1 MNFIRLFLSL
11 AAIAAIAAIAAM
23 PTFAA
28 DSFPD
33 VSQLPAQPALPNP
46 LVMFNGRRV
55 ATKEEWTQQRRP
67 ELKALFEHYMYGVM
81 PPAPPHV
88 RFAVD
93 NVDKNFFNGK
103 ATKKEI
109 TISFSADVKA
119 PRIHLMLIVP
129 NGRPRSSTS
138 GGRARG
144 FPVFLG
150 LNFYGNHT
158 VVTDTNVA
166 LPTAWLPDG
175 APGAVDHHATE
186 KGRGAQAEGWAVEQ
200 TIDRGYAFAT
210 FYHGDIEPDRP
221 NAPDGLRAFLRLGDD
236 AGTLAIWAWGM
247 SRAVDYLVTDKD
259 IDPRR
264 IAAVGHSRNGKAV
277 LLAAAFDE
285 RIALT
290 IPLQAGCGGTA
301 PSRGKIGESVKVI
314 NEHFPHWFNAEFKKF
329 NDQPDRL
336 PFDQHSLV
344 ALVAPRPVLFAAATE
359 DTWANPAGQ
368 FEVLQAADPV
378 YRFLGVGGLDAKQMP
393 EVNQLVGSRLGYF
406 IRPGKHSMTR
416 GDWKMF
422 LDFADKAMP

>member
-1 MNFIRLFLSL
+1 MNSKRFFLSF
-11 AAIAAIAAIAAM
+11 IIAIAAM

-33 VSQLPAQPALPNP
+33 LSQLPSQPALPDP

-67 ELKALFEHYMYGVM
+67 ELKALFEHYMYGTM
-81 PPAPPHV
+81 LSKPHV
-88 RFAVD
+88 RFALD
-93 NVDKNFFNGK
+93 NVDKNFLNGK

-109 TISFSADVKA
+109 TVSFGSDPKT
-119 PRIHLMLIVP
+119 PRLHLMLIVP
-129 NGRPRSSTS
+129 NGKPRSLDS
-138 GGRARG
+138 GTGARG

-166 LPTAWLPDG
+166 LPAAWLPDG

-221 NAPDGLRAFLRLGDD
+221 NAPDGMRAYLRLGEDV
-236 AGTLAIWAWGM
+236 GTLAIWAWGM

-259 IDPRR
+259 IDPKR

-329 NDQPDRL
+329 NEQPDRL
-336 PFDQHSLV
+336 PFDQHCLV
-344 ALVAPRPVLFAAATE
+344 ALMAPRPVLFAAATE

-378 YRFLGVGGLDAKQMP
+378 YRFLGVDGLDAKQMP
-393 EVNQLVGSRLGYF
+393 EVNQLVGNRLGYF

-416 GDWKMF
+416 GDWKVF